1 LHLFLKQAF
10 ALILTRQQDA
20 CCWSEL
26 CDAWS
31 AALPARAHAPC
42 VCVQVK
48 MCCDDAVMWGA
59 LAVSLMCSIQS
70 GRQASPAAAAAAGD
84 DGDAAEDDDLW
95 VAESIARA
103 QHCFAT
109 AHKLDPKNVD
119 NLCNYAVFS
128 SEIAGDAS
136 RAKGLR
142 APWMPPMPAF
152 TARNRAVRQRPEVRR
167 RPCRDIAELCELPGR
182 PGGA

>member
-1 LHLFLKQAF
+1 MLG
-10 ALILTRQQDA
+10 ALRCRRVLTSR
-20 CCWSEL
+20 
-26 CDAWS
+26 
-31 AALPARAHAPC
+31 

-70 GRQASPAAAAAAGD
+70 GRQASPAAAAD
-84 DGDAAEDDDLW
+84 DDHDDAAAEDDDLW

-103 QHCFAT
+103 QHCFTA

-119 NLCNYAVFS
+119 NVCNYAVFS

-142 APWMPPMPAF
+142 APWMPPLPAF

-167 RPCRDIAELCELPGR
+167 RPCRDVAELCELPGR

>member
-1 LHLFLKQAF
+1 
-10 ALILTRQQDA
+10 
-20 CCWSEL
+20 
-26 CDAWS
+26 
-31 AALPARAHAPC
+31 
-42 VCVQVK
+42 VQVK

-70 GRQASPAAAAAAGD
+70 GRQANPAAAAAAAAD
-84 DGDAAEDDDLW
+84 DAAAAEDDDLW

-128 SEIAGDAS
+128 SEIAGDAT

-142 APWMPPMPAF
+142 LPWKPPLPAF
-152 TARNRAVRQRPEVRR
+152 TACNRAVCQRAEVRF
-167 RPCRDIAELCELPGR
+167 
-182 PGGA
+182 

>member
-1 LHLFLKQAF
+1 MLLERAVRCLE
-10 ALILTRQQDA
+10 R
-20 CCWSEL
+20 C
-26 CDAWS
+26 
-31 AALPARAHAPC
+31 AAV
-42 VCVQVK
+42 VCSHHSHTSQVK

-70 GRQASPAAAAAAGD
+70 GRQASAAAAAD
-84 DGDAAEDDDLW
+84 DDDDDDLW

-103 QHCFAT
+103 QHCFAA

-136 RAKGLR
+136 RAKGLK
-142 APWMPPMPAF
+142 APWMPPLPAF
-152 TARNRAVRQRPEVRR
+152 TARNRAVCKRPEVRR
-167 RPCRDIAELCELPGR
+167 RSCRDVAELCELPGR